1 MSSRARRPS
10 AAKFSFVARHGLWS
24 DAQARAA
31 AAVDKAIR
39 RQGLELVRFS
49 FPDQHGVL
57 RGKTLVAADAS
68 RALRSGVA
76 MTSTLLAKDTSH
88 RNVFPVFEAGGGMG
102 LPEMGGAGNFVMVA
116 DPETFRVLPWAE
128 NTGWLLCDCYFPNG
142 KPVPIATR
150 RLYREALAKLASA
163 GFDYLA
169 GLEVE
174 FHLFKI
180 EDARLAPETL
190 TWPPEPPTVSHTTHG
205 FQYLTE
211 GRYDQ
216 VAPIMDVLR
225 NSVAGLGLPLRSLE
239 VELGPSQYE
248 FTFAPEI
255 GMAPA
260 DAMVLFRSALKQV
273 ARRHGYLVSFMCRPR
288 LPNAL
293 ASGWHLHQSLLD
305 RKSGANAFTSDSKKA
320 LLSPLGSAFL
330 AGLLANARAAASF
343 ATPTLNGYKRYHGV
357 NTMAP
362 IQAIWAQDNRGAMV
376 RVMGETGDPA
386 THLENRVGEPLAN
399 PYLYM
404 ASQIYAGLDGIDRGL
419 DPGPSADAPYQSSA
433 EPLPATLAE
442 ALAALRTNVC
452 FRDGFGEGFVSYY
465 AHIKEAEIAR
475 SRKEAVH
482 ETAQADVS
490 DWEHREYFDL
500 F

>member
-1 MSSRARRPS
+1 MSPPKCRSLDS
-10 AAKFSFVARHGLWS
+10 SFVDRHGLWS
-24 DAQARAA
+24 DAQEG
-31 AAVDKAIR
+31 AAVAVLKAIS
-39 RQGLELVRFS
+39 QKNLELVRFS

-57 RGKTLVAADAS
+57 RGKTLVAAEAS
-68 RALRSGVA
+68 RALRSGVT

-88 RNVFPVFEAGGGMG
+88 RTVFSVFEAGGGMG
-102 LPEMGGAGNFVMVA
+102 LSEMGGAGNFVMVA
-116 DPETFRVLPWAE
+116 DPETFRVLPWAP
-128 NTGWLLCDCYFPNG
+128 NTGWLLCDSYFPNG
-142 KPVPIATR
+142 KQVPIATR
-150 RLYREALAKLASA
+150 QLYRDALAKLAEA
-163 GFDYLA
+163 GFDYCA

-180 EDARLAPETL
+180 EDLCLAPEAL
-190 TWPPEPPTVSHTTHG
+190 TWPSEPPRVSHTTHG

-225 NSVAGLGLPLRSLE
+225 NNIAALGLPLRSLE

-305 RKSGANAFTSDSKKA
+305 RKSNTNAFMSRTEV
-320 LLSPLGSAFL
+320 LSPLGRCFL
-330 AGLLANARAAASF
+330 AGLLSNARAATPF

-362 IQAIWAQDNRGAMV
+362 IQAIWAQDNRGVMI
-376 RVMGETGDPA
+376 RVLGAPGDPA

-404 ASQIYAGLDGIDRGL
+404 ASQTYAGLDGITREL
-419 DPGPSADAPYQSSA
+419 NPGPSGDAPYQSSA
-433 EPLPATLAE
+433 EPLPATLEE
-442 ALAALRTNVC
+442 ALAALRTNAC
-452 FRDGFGEGFVSYY
+452 FRAGFGDRFVDYY
-465 AHIKEAEIAR
+465 MHIKEAEIAR
-475 SRKEAVH
+475 CRKETTDKSADT
-482 ETAQADVS
+482 EATA
-490 DWEHREYFDL
+490 WEHREYFDL